1 MITVAEMVNGALKE
15 PIKKSRTLGEIKG
28 HLKNGKEVRCDKAQ
42 EGIIIK
48 HLNALKENKDP
59 VISKRADEALKKI
72 VPEKPAAAEK
82 PAAKPP
88 KKDDRPAKADTPKG
102 ETKKVNVKKKPA
114 TGGSHA

>member
-1 MITVAEMVNGALKE
+1 MVTVAEMVNGVPKE
-15 PIKKSRTLGEIKG
+15 PVKKSRTLGEIKG

-48 HLNALKENKDP
+48 HLNALKEDKDP

-72 VPEKPAAAEK
+72 VPEKPVAAKPATKPAEK
-82 PAAKPP
+82 PAAKSAKSETP
-88 KKDDRPAKADTPKG
+88 KK
-102 ETKKVNVKKKPA
+102 ETKVEVKKKPT